1 MHDVE
6 SAMSGYCR
14 ENAARIYKKSI
25 ISMLGFNPFSSGC
38 YDDESNPP
46 AKRNGR
52 KQADHLCL
60 AILNGTYPEDERIPS
75 VRDFAASVEV
85 NANTAVRAYEWL
97 QQQDIIYTR
106 RGLGY
111 FVAPGAKERIRQ
123 MRRTA
128 FLSEELPSLFQ
139 SMRALGIEIGE
150 IEQQWNAFQK
160 KTT

>member
-1 MHDVE
+1 ME
-6 SAMSGYCR
+6 FQNSKA
-14 ENAARIYKKSI
+14 IY
-25 ISMLGFNPFSSGC
+25 L
-38 YDDESNPP
+38 
-46 AKRNGR
+46 
-52 KQADHLCL
+52 QLADHLCL

-106 RGLGY
+106 RGLGF
-111 FVAPGAKERIRQ
+111 FVAPGAKGRIRQ